1 MKPEESESTAYLEPR
16 SGFNFILTINR
27 IFTGIIYQD
36 KSRLSFA
43 FIKTNSLEL
52 DYLKAGLYLSVFGL
66 YLRLDNF
73 TLLIEPFFKAL
84 NPFPAHNSFMFV
96 WQELYDQ
103 PSVEI
108 VGNFADCFYIGYC
121 ISVYLIKLVWVKH
134 QV

>member
-16 SGFNFILTINR
+16 SGFNFILNINR

-43 FIKTNSLEL
+43 LIKTNSLEL